1 MRSKLNLNNLVFKMS
16 FWSDCDESV
25 CLRHKFVT
33 VSYSTA

>member
-1 MRSKLNLNNLVFKMS
+1 MRSKLNLKALVFKMS
-16 FWSDCDESV
+16 FWSDCESV

>member
-1 MRSKLNLNNLVFKMS
+1 MRSKLNLVFKMS
-16 FWSDCDESV
+16 FWSDCESV